1 MTTPDER
8 TRAVMETRWFLETLA
23 GACEP
28 IDVPGLVQSV
38 AQGLLRHYPLD
49 VDLMVSASAVPEL
62 WGNPSQRTRLIRLA
76 VVCGTNHARQASG
89 ANKEPRTR

>member
-23 GACEP
+23 GACDP

-38 AQGLLRHYPLD
+38 AEALLRHYPLD
-49 VDLMVSASAVPEL
+49 VDLMVTASALPGV
-62 WGNPSQRTRLIRLA
+62 WGEPSRRRRLIRL
-76 VVCGTNHARQASG
+76 VRCSRD
-89 ANKEPRTR
+89 

>member
-8 TRAVMETRWFLETLA
+8 SRAVMETRWFLETLV

-38 AQGLLRHYPLD
+38 AEGLLRNYPLD
-49 VDLMVSASAVPEL
+49 VDLMVSASALPEL
-62 WGNPSQRTRLIRLA
+62 WGDPSRRRRLIRLA
-76 VVCGTNHARQASG
+76 RGSRD
-89 ANKEPRTR
+89 